1 MVRLCLFICLRA
13 TEAALPGGFSIRRRL
28 QTYTPAKA
36 GGFLVTKPG
45 QCMHCP
51 GLFKN

>member
-1 MVRLCLFICLRA
+1 LYLFICLRA

-36 GGFLVTKPG
+36 GGFSYN
-45 QCMHCP
+45 
-51 GLFKN
+51 KNPAIGGIFGEN